1 MTTNLSISQH
11 LARIP
16 LSKLNAAIIQ
26 CGGTP
31 TTNKANA
38 IVYLDDCI
46 LRGQITLTA
55 VEAGVVGVAA
65 PSVDVSAV
73 LKTVSDLHATTA
85 ALAAT
90 VTRQEAEVDRKIADA
105 KAVALAAIPK
115 VDAGAVAGEVSRA
128 VSEAFAAFKSVTA
141 PAVVRQVA
149 DSILPVREVKFAGD
163 LFPITSYGAVQ
174 AGLGGFVDFS
184 NLAVEFW
191 GDADAPAVLDDYV
204 FDPENLH
211 QALVAMSNPLPH
223 NCWLAG
229 ERGTGKTEFV
239 KQLAARLGRKL
250 FRINFDESAERAEF
264 IGGNT
269 IVNGTVV
276 WTPGSIVKAITHPGA
291 IVLLDEIG
299 FARAQSIAT
308 LHALCERTRDRA
320 IVISE
325 TGERIPVAPHVA
337 FFVADNSNGHG
348 DNGNFAGVRQQST
361 AFIDRFSF
369 TLNFEYLPAHD
380 EAALIASRSGMTDAA
395 ARMLVDLVNVAR
407 EKARMGLLVQAPSL
421 RQLFAWADATQAG
434 LPVATGFR
442 NAVINKFPAETAVE
456 LLGIYT
462 ATINEAAFKQALEG

>member
-1 MTTNLSISQH
+1 MLTIEQN

-26 CGGTP
+26 CGGAS
-31 TTNKANA
+31 TTNKAAA
-38 IVYLDDCI
+38 ISYLEDSI

-55 VEAGVVGVAA
+55 IEAGVVAVTT

-73 LKTVSDLHATTA
+73 LKTVQDLHSTTA

-90 VTRQEAEVDRKIADA
+90 VTRQEAEVERKIAEVRA
-105 KAVALAAIPK
+105 SVPK
-115 VDAGAVAGEVSRA
+115 VDAGAVTGEVSRA

-149 DSILPVREVKFAGD
+149 DSILPVRTAKFARD
-163 LFPITSYGAVQ
+163 LFPITAYGAVQ
-174 AGLGGFVDFS
+174 GGVGAFVDFGDMQ
-184 NLAVEFW
+184 VEFW

-211 QALVAMSNPLPH
+211 QALIALSNPLPH

-239 KQLAARLGRKL
+239 KQLAARLGRRL

-269 IVNGTVV
+269 IIDGTVV
-276 WTPGSIVKAITHPGA
+276 WTPGAIVKAITYPGA

-325 TGERIPVAPHVA
+325 TGERIPVAPHVV

-369 TLNFEYLPAHD
+369 TLEFQYLPAAD
-380 EAALIASRSGMTDAA
+380 EAALIASRSGMTDTA

-434 LPVATGFR
+434 LPVATGFK

>member
-1 MTTNLSISQH
+1 MTLSET

-16 LSKLNAAIIQ
+16 LSKLNAAVLSV
-26 CGGTP
+26 GGIP
-31 TTNKANA
+31 TTNKATA
-38 IVYLDDCI
+38 INNVEDYITGGYLRLSD
-46 LRGQITLTA
+46 
-55 VEAGVVGVAA
+55 VEAGIVAA
-65 PSVDVSAV
+65 PAAPVAFDASGILRTMD
-73 LKTVSDLHATTA
+73 DLHQTTA

-90 VTRQEAEVDRKIADA
+90 VTRQEAEIERKIAEVRA
-105 KAVALAAIPK
+105 AVPK
-115 VDAGAVAGEVSRA
+115 VDATAVAGEVSRA
-128 VSEAFAAFKSVTA
+128 VSEAFAAFKSVT
-141 PAVVRQVA
+141 PDAVVTKVA
-149 DSILPVREVKFAGD
+149 DSILPVRKTVPAYR
-163 LFPITSYGAVQ
+163 LFPVTQYGD
-174 AGLGGFVDFS
+174 VDFS
-184 NLAVEFW
+184 GMQLEFW
-191 GDADAPAVLDDYV
+191 GDPDAPAVLDDYV
-204 FDPENLH
+204 FDPENLL
-211 QALVAMSNPLPH
+211 QCLIALSNPLPH

-239 KQLAARLGRKL
+239 KQVAARLGRKL
-250 FRINFDESAERAEF
+250 FRINFDESAERCEF

-269 IVNGTVV
+269 IENGTVV
-276 WTPGSIVKAITHPGA
+276 WRPGSIVKAITHPGA

-337 FFVADNSNGHG
+337 FMVADNSNGHG

-369 TLNFEYLPAHD
+369 TLNFEYLPPD
-380 EAALIASRSGMTDAA
+380 EEAALVASRSGMSDAA
-395 ARMLVDLVNVAR
+395 ARILVNLINVAR

-434 LPVATGFR
+434 LPVATGFK

-462 ATINEAAFKQALEG
+462 ATIDEVAFKHALEG

>member
-1 MTTNLSISQH
+1 MTLPEI

-16 LSKLNAAIIQ
+16 LSKLNAAILK

-31 TTNKANA
+31 STNKGEA
-38 IVYLDDCI
+38 ITTVDMLI
-46 LRGQITLTA
+46 GRGYISLQE
-55 VEAGVVGVAA
+55 VEAGVVAVAA
-65 PSVDVSAV
+65 PPVAFDASGILRTVD
-73 LKTVSDLHATTA
+73 DLHATTA

-90 VTRQEAEVDRKIADA
+90 VTRQEAEVERKIAEVRA
-105 KAVALAAIPK
+105 SVPK
-115 VDAGAVAGEVSRA
+115 VDATAVAGEVSRA
-128 VSEAFAAFKSVTA
+128 VSEAFAAFKSITA

-211 QALVAMSNPLPH
+211 QALIALSNPLPH

-239 KQLAARLGRKL
+239 KQLAARLGRRL

-369 TLNFEYLPAHD
+369 TLNFEYLPANE
-380 EAALIASRSGMTDAA
+380 EAALIASRSGMSDAA
-395 ARMLVDLVNVAR
+395 SRMLVDLVNVAR

-434 LPVATGFR
+434 LPVATGFK

-462 ATINEAAFKQALEG
+462 ATINEVAFKHALEG

>member
-1 MTTNLSISQH
+1 MTTNLSIPQH
-11 LARIP
+11 LARVP

-26 CGGTP
+26 CGGQP
-31 TTNKANA
+31 TTNKGNA

-55 VEAGVVGVAA
+55 IEAGVVAVAA

-73 LKTVSDLHATTA
+73 LKTVQDLHSTTA

-90 VTRQEAEVDRKIADA
+90 VTRQEAEVERKIAEVRA
-105 KAVALAAIPK
+105 SVPK
-115 VDAGAVAGEVSRA
+115 VDAGAVTGEVSRA

-141 PAVVRQVA
+141 PAAVTKIA
-149 DSILPVREVKFAGD
+149 DSILPVRQVKFARD
-163 LFPITSYGAVQ
+163 LFPITAYGAVQ
-174 AGLGGFVDFS
+174 GGVGAFVDFGDMQ
-184 NLAVEFW
+184 VEFW

-204 FDPENLH
+204 FDAENLH
-211 QALVAMSNPLPH
+211 QALIALSNPLPH

-276 WTPGSIVKAITHPGA
+276 WTPGSIVKAITYPGA

-325 TGERIPVAPHVA
+325 TGERIPVAPHVV

-369 TLNFEYLPAHD
+369 TLEFQYLPAAD
-380 EAALIASRSGMTDAA
+380 EAALIASRSGMTDTA

-434 LPVATGFR
+434 LPVATGFK

-462 ATINEAAFKQALEG
+462 ATINEVAFKQALEG

>member
-1 MTTNLSISQH
+1 MTFSTAQA

-16 LSKLNAAIIQ
+16 LSKLNAAIIK
-26 CGGTP
+26 CGGIPSNDKTM
-31 TTNKANA
+31 A
-38 IVYLDDCI
+38 IVEVEGYVM
-46 LRGQITLTA
+46 RGLISFA
-55 VEAGVVGVAA
+55 EVEAGVVAVTT

-73 LKTVSDLHATTA
+73 LKTVQDLHSTTA

-90 VTRQEAEVDRKIADA
+90 VTRQEAEVERKIAEVRA
-105 KAVALAAIPK
+105 SVPK
-115 VDAGAVAGEVSRA
+115 VDAGAVTGEVSRA

-141 PAVVRQVA
+141 PAAVTKVA
-149 DSILPVREVKFAGD
+149 DSILPVRTAKFARD
-163 LFPITSYGAVQ
+163 LFPITAYGSVQ
-174 AGLGGFVDFS
+174 GGVGAFVDFG
-184 NLAVEFW
+184 NMQVEFW
-191 GDADAPAVLDDYV
+191 GDADAPTVLDDYV

-211 QALVAMSNPLPH
+211 QALIALSNPLPH

-239 KQLAARLGRKL
+239 KQLAARLGRRL

-269 IVNGTVV
+269 IIDGTVV
-276 WTPGSIVKAITHPGA
+276 WTPGAIVKAITYPGA

-325 TGERIPVAPHVA
+325 TGERIPVAPHVV

-369 TLNFEYLPAHD
+369 TLEFQYLPAAD
-380 EAALIASRSGMTDAA
+380 EAALIASRSGMTDTA

-434 LPVATGFR
+434 LPVATGFK

>member
-1 MTTNLSISQH
+1 MTLSET

-16 LSKLNAAIIQ
+16 LSKLNAAVLSV
-26 CGGTP
+26 GGNP
-31 TTNKANA
+31 TTNKATA
-38 IVYLDDCI
+38 INNVEDYITGGYLRLSD
-46 LRGQITLTA
+46 
-55 VEAGVVGVAA
+55 VEAGIVAKPVTAAA
-65 PSVDVSAV
+65 PFDASGILRTMD
-73 LKTVSDLHATTA
+73 DLHQTTA

-90 VTRQEAEVDRKIADA
+90 VTRQESEVERKIAEVRA
-105 KAVALAAIPK
+105 SVPK
-115 VDAGAVAGEVSRA
+115 VDATAVAGEVSRA

-141 PAVVRQVA
+141 DAVVTKVA
-149 DSILPVREVKFAGD
+149 DAILPVRQIKLAGD
-163 LFPITSYGAVQ
+163 LFPITAYGAVQ
-174 AGLGGFVDFS
+174 GGVGAFVDFS
-184 NLAVEFW
+184 ALQVEFW

-211 QALVAMSNPLPH
+211 QALIALSNPLPH

-239 KQLAARLGRKL
+239 KQVAARLGRKL
-250 FRINFDESAERAEF
+250 FRINFDESAERCEF

-269 IVNGTVV
+269 IENGTVV
-276 WTPGSIVKAITHPGA
+276 WRPGSIVKAITHPGA

-369 TLNFEYLPAHD
+369 TLNFEYLPAD
-380 EAALIASRSGMTDAA
+380 EEAALVASRSGMSDAA
-395 ARMLVDLVNVAR
+395 ARILVNLINVAR

-434 LPVATGFR
+434 LPVATGFK

-462 ATINEAAFKQALEG
+462 ATIDEVAFKQALEG

>member
-1 MTTNLSISQH
+1 MLTIEQN

-26 CGGTP
+26 CGGQP
-31 TTNKANA
+31 TANKGDA
-38 IVYLDDCI
+38 IIYLADCVM
-46 LRGQITLTA
+46 RGQISLTTI
-55 VEAGVVGVAA
+55 EAGVVAVTT

-73 LKTVSDLHATTA
+73 LKTVQDLHSTTA

-90 VTRQEAEVDRKIADA
+90 VTRQEAEVERKIAEVRA
-105 KAVALAAIPK
+105 SVPK
-115 VDAGAVAGEVSRA
+115 VDAGAVTGEVSRA

-149 DSILPVREVKFAGD
+149 DSILPVRTAKFARD
-163 LFPITSYGAVQ
+163 LFPITAYGAVQ
-174 AGLGGFVDFS
+174 GGVGAFVDFGDMQ
-184 NLAVEFW
+184 VEFW

-204 FDPENLH
+204 FDAENLH
-211 QALVAMSNPLPH
+211 QALIALSNPLPH

-276 WTPGSIVKAITHPGA
+276 WTPGAIVKAITYPGA

-325 TGERIPVAPHVA
+325 TGERIPVAPHVC

-369 TLNFEYLPAHD
+369 TLEFQYLPAAD
-380 EAALIASRSGMTDAA
+380 EAALIASRSGMTDTA

-434 LPVATGFR
+434 LPVATGFK

-462 ATINEAAFKQALEG
+462 ATINEVAFKQALEG

>member
-1 MTTNLSISQH
+1 MTSFSIPQH

-16 LSKLNAAIIQ
+16 LGKLNAAIVK
-26 CGGTP
+26 CGGNP
-31 TTNKANA
+31 TTNKATA
-38 IVYLDDCI
+38 INDVADYI
-46 LRGQITLTA
+46 QTGRVTLTE
-55 VEAGVVGVAA
+55 VEAGIHAIAASPVAFDA
-65 PSVDVSAV
+65 SGILRTMD
-73 LKTVSDLHATTA
+73 DLHQTTA

-90 VTRQEAEVDRKIADA
+90 VTRQEAEVERKIAEVRA
-105 KAVALAAIPK
+105 SVPK
-115 VDAGAVAGEVSRA
+115 VDATAVAGEVSRA

-149 DSILPVREVKFAGD
+149 DTILPVRQTRFARD
-163 LFPITSYGAVQ
+163 LFPVTQYNGVNF
-174 AGLGGFVDFS
+174 G
-184 NLAVEFW
+184 NLALEFW
-191 GDADAPAVLDDYV
+191 ADPEAPEVLDDYV

-211 QALVAMSNPLPH
+211 QALIAVSNPLPH
-223 NCWLAG
+223 NCWFAG
-229 ERGTGKTEFV
+229 ERGTGKTEFA

-250 FRINFDESAERAEF
+250 FRINFDESAEKAEF

-269 IVNGTVV
+269 IDQGSVK
-276 WTPGSIVKAITHPGA
+276 WSPGAITKAIRHPGA
-291 IVLLDEIG
+291 MVLLDEIG
-299 FARAQSIAT
+299 FARAQAIAT
-308 LHALCERTRDRA
+308 LHALCERTPDRA

-325 TGERIPVAPHVA
+325 TGERIPVAPHVV

-369 TLNFEYLPAHD
+369 TLNFEYLPAHE
-380 EAALIASRSGMTDAA
+380 EAALVASRSGMSAA
-395 ARMLVDLVNVAR
+395 ASRILVDLVNIAR

-434 LPVATGFR
+434 LPVATGFK

-462 ATINEAAFKQALEG
+462 ATIDEVAFKTALEN

>member
-1 MTTNLSISQH
+1 MALSIVEQ

-16 LSKLNAAIIQ
+16 LSKLNAAIMQ
-26 CGGTP
+26 CGGQP
-31 TTNKANA
+31 TTNKGNA
-38 IVYLDDCI
+38 IAYLEDCVK
-46 LRGQITLTA
+46 RNQISVT
-55 VEAGVVGVAA
+55 VIEAGVVAVAA
-65 PSVDVSAV
+65 PPVAFDASGILRTMD
-73 LKTVSDLHATTA
+73 DLHATTA

-90 VTRQEAEVDRKIADA
+90 VTRQEAEVERKIAEVRA
-105 KAVALAAIPK
+105 AVPK
-115 VDAGAVAGEVSRA
+115 VDSTAVAGEVSRA

-149 DSILPVREVKFAGD
+149 DSILPVRQVKTAGE
-163 LFPITSYGAVQ
+163 LFPVTTYGATQ
-174 AGLGGFVDFS
+174 GGIGAWVDFS

-211 QALVAMSNPLPH
+211 QALIALANPLPH

-239 KQLAARLGRKL
+239 KQIAARLGRKL

-269 IVNGTVV
+269 IIDGTVV
-276 WTPGSIVKAITHPGA
+276 WTPGSIVKAITYPGA

-337 FFVADNSNGHG
+337 FMVADNSNGHG

-369 TLNFEYLPAHD
+369 TLNFEYLPANE
-380 EAALIASRSGMTDAA
+380 EAALIASRSGMSDAA
-395 ARMLVDLVNVAR
+395 SRMLVDLVNVAR

-434 LPVATGFR
+434 LPVATGFK

-462 ATINEAAFKQALEG
+462 ATINEVAFKQALEG

>member
-1 MTTNLSISQH
+1 MTLPEI

-16 LSKLNAAIIQ
+16 LSKLNSAILK

-31 TTNKANA
+31 STNKGEA
-38 IVYLDDCI
+38 ITTVDMLI
-46 LRGQITLTA
+46 GRGYISLQE
-55 VEAGVVGVAA
+55 VEAGVAA
-65 PSVDVSAV
+65 VPASTNVDAV
-73 LKTVSDLHATTA
+73 LKTVQDLHQTTA

-90 VTRQEAEVDRKIADA
+90 VTRQEAEVERKIQEVRAS
-105 KAVALAAIPK
+105 VPK
-115 VDAGAVAGEVSRA
+115 VDATAVAGEVSRA
-128 VSEAFAAFKSVTA
+128 VSEAFSAFKSVTA

-149 DSILPVREVKFAGD
+149 DSILPVRQVKTAGE
-163 LFPITSYGAVQ
+163 LFPITTYGATQ
-174 AGLGGFVDFS
+174 GGIGAWVDFS
-184 NLAVEFW
+184 TLAVEFW

-211 QALVAMSNPLPH
+211 QCLIALANPLPH

-239 KQLAARLGRKL
+239 KQVAARLGRKL

-269 IVNGTVV
+269 IIDGTVV
-276 WTPGSIVKAITHPGA
+276 WTPGSIVKAITYPGA

-369 TLNFEYLPAHD
+369 TLNFEYLPANE
-380 EAALIASRSGMTDAA
+380 EAALIASRSGMSDTA

-434 LPVATGFR
+434 LPVATGFK

-462 ATINEAAFKQALEG
+462 ATINETAFKHALEG

>member
-1 MTTNLSISQH
+1 MTFSTAQA

-16 LSKLNAAIIQ
+16 LSKLNAAIIK
-26 CGGTP
+26 CGGIP
-31 TTNKANA
+31 SNDKATA
-38 IVYLDDCI
+38 IVELEGYVMRCCI
-46 LRGQITLTA
+46 SFAEI
-55 VEAGVVGVAA
+55 EAGVVAA
-65 PSVDVSAV
+65 TTPSVDVSAV
-73 LKTVSDLHATTA
+73 LKTVQDLHSTTA

-90 VTRQEAEVDRKIADA
+90 VTRQEAEVERKIAEVRA
-105 KAVALAAIPK
+105 SVPK

-149 DSILPVREVKFAGD
+149 DTILPVREIKTAGE
-163 LFPITSYGAVQ
+163 LFPITAYGAVQ
-174 AGLGGFVDFS
+174 GGIGGFVDFS

-211 QALVAMSNPLPH
+211 QALIALSNPLPH

-269 IVNGTVV
+269 IVNGAVV
-276 WTPGSIVKAITHPGA
+276 WTPGAIVKAITYPGA

-369 TLNFEYLPAHD
+369 TLNFEYLPANE

-395 ARMLVDLVNVAR
+395 SRMLVDLVNVAR

-434 LPVATGFR
+434 LPVATGFK

-462 ATINEAAFKQALEG
+462 ATINEVAFKHALEG

>member
-1 MTTNLSISQH
+1 MTLPEI

-16 LSKLNAAIIQ
+16 LSKLNSAILK

-31 TTNKANA
+31 STNKASA
-38 IVYLDDCI
+38 IAEVDALI
-46 LRGQITLTA
+46 GRGYISLQE
-55 VEAGVVGVAA
+55 VEAGVVAVAA
-65 PSVDVSAV
+65 PPVAFDASGILRTMD
-73 LKTVSDLHATTA
+73 DLHQTTA

-90 VTRQEAEVDRKIADA
+90 VTRQEAEVERKIAEVRA
-105 KAVALAAIPK
+105 SVPK
-115 VDAGAVAGEVSRA
+115 VDATAVAGEVSRA
-128 VSEAFAAFKSVTA
+128 VSEAFASFKSVTA

-149 DSILPVREVKFAGD
+149 DSILPVRQVKTAGE
-163 LFPITSYGAVQ
+163 LFPITTYG
-174 AGLGGFVDFS
+174 GGIGVDFS

-211 QALVAMSNPLPH
+211 QALIALSNPLPH

-239 KQLAARLGRKL
+239 KQVAARLGRKL

-269 IVNGTVV
+269 IVDGTVV
-276 WTPGSIVKAITHPGA
+276 WTPGSIVKAISYPGA

-369 TLNFEYLPAHD
+369 TLNFEYLPANE
-380 EAALIASRSGMTDAA
+380 EAALIASRSGMSDAA

-434 LPVATGFR
+434 LPVASGFK

-462 ATINEAAFKQALEG
+462 ATINEVAFKHALEG

>member
-1 MTTNLSISQH
+1 MNLSISQH

-26 CGGTP
+26 CGGQP
-31 TTNKANA
+31 TTNKAAA
-38 IVYLDDCI
+38 ISYLDDCI
-46 LRGQITLTA
+46 LHGQITLTA

-90 VTRQEAEVDRKIADA
+90 VTRQEAEVERKIAEVRA
-105 KAVALAAIPK
+105 SVPK

-211 QALVAMSNPLPH
+211 QALIALSNPLPH

-442 NAVINKFPAETAVE
+442 NAVINKFPSETAVE

>member
-1 MTTNLSISQH
+1 MNLSISQH

-26 CGGTP
+26 CGGQP
-31 TTNKANA
+31 TTNKAAA
-38 IVYLDDCI
+38 ISYLDDSI
-46 LRGQITLTA
+46 LRGQITLTTI
-55 VEAGVVGVAA
+55 EAGVVAVAA
-65 PSVDVSAV
+65 PPFAFDASGILRTMD
-73 LKTVSDLHATTA
+73 DLHATTA

-90 VTRQEAEVDRKIADA
+90 VTRQEAEVDRKIA
-105 KAVALAAIPK
+105 AVALAAIPK

-141 PAVVRQVA
+141 PAVVTKVA

-211 QALVAMSNPLPH
+211 QALVALSNPLPH

-239 KQLAARLGRKL
+239 KQLAARLGRRL

-276 WTPGSIVKAITHPGA
+276 WTPGAIVKAITHPGA

-369 TLNFEYLPAHD
+369 TLNFEYLPAHE
-380 EAALIASRSGMTDAA
+380 EAALIASRSGMTDTA

-434 LPVATGFR
+434 LPVATGFK

>member
-1 MTTNLSISQH
+1 MALSIDEQ

-26 CGGTP
+26 CGGIP
-31 TTNKANA
+31 TAHKADA
-38 IVYLDDCI
+38 IDYLADCVA
-46 LRGQITLTA
+46 RSQISLTA
-55 VEAGVVGVAA
+55 IEAGVVAVAA

-73 LKTVSDLHATTA
+73 LKTVQDLHSTTA

-90 VTRQEAEVDRKIADA
+90 VTRQEAEVERKIAEVRA
-105 KAVALAAIPK
+105 SVPK
-115 VDAGAVAGEVSRA
+115 VDPATVAGEVSRA
-128 VSEAFAAFKSVTA
+128 VSEAFNSFKSVTA

-211 QALVAMSNPLPH
+211 QALIALSNPLPH

-276 WTPGSIVKAITHPGA
+276 WTPGAIVKAITYPGA

-380 EAALIASRSGMTDAA
+380 EATLIASRSGMTDAA

-434 LPVATGFR
+434 LPVATGFK

-462 ATINEAAFKQALEG
+462 ATINEFAFKHALEG

>member
-1 MTTNLSISQH
+1 MTLPEI

-16 LSKLNAAIIQ
+16 LNKLNAAILK

-31 TTNKANA
+31 SLNKGEAITTVDML
-38 IVYLDDCI
+38 IG
-46 LRGQITLTA
+46 RGYISLQE
-55 VEAGVVGVAA
+55 VEAGVVAVPA
-65 PSVDVSAV
+65 STNVDAV
-73 LKTVSDLHATTA
+73 LKTVQDLHQTTA

-90 VTRQEAEVDRKIADA
+90 VTRQEAEVERKIAEVRA
-105 KAVALAAIPK
+105 SVPK
-115 VDAGAVAGEVSRA
+115 VDATAVAGEVSRA

-149 DSILPVREVKFAGD
+149 DTILPVREIKTAGE
-163 LFPITSYGAVQ
+163 LFPITAYGAVQ
-174 AGLGGFVDFS
+174 GGVGGFVDFS

-211 QALVAMSNPLPH
+211 QALIALSNPLPH

-239 KQLAARLGRKL
+239 KQIAARLGRKL

-276 WTPGSIVKAITHPGA
+276 WTPGSIVKAITYPGA

-369 TLNFEYLPAHD
+369 TLNFEYLPANE
-380 EAALIASRSGMTDAA
+380 EAALIASRSGLSDAA
-395 ARMLVDLVNVAR
+395 SRMLVDLVNVAR

-434 LPVATGFR
+434 LPVATGFK

-462 ATINEAAFKQALEG
+462 ATINEVAFKHALEG

>member
-31 TTNKANA
+31 TTNKAAA
-38 IVYLDDCI
+38 ISYLDDSI

-55 VEAGVVGVAA
+55 IEAGVVGVAA

-73 LKTVSDLHATTA
+73 LKTVQDLHATTA

-90 VTRQEAEVDRKIADA
+90 VTRQEAEVDRKIA
-105 KAVALAAIPK
+105 AVAATPK
-115 VDAGAVAGEVSRA
+115 VDATAVAGEVSRA
-128 VSEAFAAFKSVTA
+128 VSAAFAAFKSVTA

-174 AGLGGFVDFS
+174 GGVGGFVDFGDMQ
-184 NLAVEFW
+184 VEFW
-191 GDADAPAVLDDYV
+191 GDADAPTVLDDYV

-211 QALVAMSNPLPH
+211 QALIALSNPLPH

-369 TLNFEYLPAHD
+369 TLNFEYLPAHE
-380 EAALIASRSGMTDAA
+380 EAALIASRSGMTDTA

-434 LPVATGFR
+434 LPVATGFK

>member
-1 MTTNLSISQH
+1 MLTIEQN

-26 CGGTP
+26 CGGQP
-31 TTNKANA
+31 TANKGDA
-38 IVYLDDCI
+38 IVYLADCVM
-46 LRGQITLTA
+46 RGQITLTA
-55 VEAGVVGVAA
+55 IEAGVVAVAT

-73 LKTVSDLHATTA
+73 LKTVQDLHSTTA

-90 VTRQEAEVDRKIADA
+90 VTRQEAEVERKIAEVRA
-105 KAVALAAIPK
+105 SVPK

-141 PAVVRQVA
+141 PAAVTKVA
-149 DSILPVREVKFAGD
+149 DSILPARESKTAGE
-163 LFPITSYGAVQ
+163 LFPITAYGAVQ
-174 AGLGGFVDFS
+174 GGVGAFVDFGDMQ
-184 NLAVEFW
+184 VEFW

-204 FDPENLH
+204 FDAENLH
-211 QALVAMSNPLPH
+211 QALIALSNPLPH

-239 KQLAARLGRKL
+239 KQLAARLGRRL

-276 WTPGSIVKAITHPGA
+276 WTPGSIVKAITYPGA

-325 TGERIPVAPHVA
+325 TGERIPVAPHVV

-369 TLNFEYLPAHD
+369 TLEFQYLPAAD
-380 EAALIASRSGMTDAA
+380 EAALIASRSGMTDTA

-442 NAVINKFPAETAVE
+442 NAVINKFPSETAVE

-462 ATINEAAFKQALEG
+462 ATINEAAFKQALED

>member
-1 MTTNLSISQH
+1 MNLSISQH

-55 VEAGVVGVAA
+55 VEAGVVAVAA
-65 PSVDVSAV
+65 PPVAFDASGILRTVD
-73 LKTVSDLHATTA
+73 DLHATTA

-90 VTRQEAEVDRKIADA
+90 VTRQEAEVERKIAEVRA
-105 KAVALAAIPK
+105 SVPK
-115 VDAGAVAGEVSRA
+115 VDATAVAGEVSRA

-149 DSILPVREVKFAGD
+149 DSILPVRQVKTAGE
-163 LFPITSYGAVQ
+163 LFPITAYGATQ
-174 AGLGGFVDFS
+174 GGVGAFVDFS

-211 QALVAMSNPLPH
+211 QALIALSNPLPH

-239 KQLAARLGRKL
+239 KQVAARLGRKL

-276 WTPGSIVKAITHPGA
+276 WTPGSIVKAITYPGA

-337 FFVADNSNGHG
+337 FMVADNSNGHG

-369 TLNFEYLPAHD
+369 TLNFEYLPANE
-380 EAALIASRSGMTDAA
+380 EAALIASRSGLSDAA
-395 ARMLVDLVNVAR
+395 SRMLVDLVNVAR

-434 LPVATGFR
+434 LPVATGFK

-462 ATINEAAFKQALEG
+462 ATINEVAFKQALEG

>member
-1 MTTNLSISQH
+1 MTFSTAQA

-16 LSKLNAAIIQ
+16 LSKLNAAIIK
-26 CGGTP
+26 CGGIPSNDKTM
-31 TTNKANA
+31 A
-38 IVYLDDCI
+38 IVEVEGYVM
-46 LRGQITLTA
+46 RGLISFA
-55 VEAGVVGVAA
+55 EVEAGVVAVTT

-73 LKTVSDLHATTA
+73 LKTVQDLHSTTA

-90 VTRQEAEVDRKIADA
+90 VTRQEAEVERKIAEVRA
-105 KAVALAAIPK
+105 SVPK
-115 VDAGAVAGEVSRA
+115 VDAGAVTGEVSRA

-149 DSILPVREVKFAGD
+149 DSILPVRTAKFARD
-163 LFPITSYGAVQ
+163 LFPITAYGAVQ
-174 AGLGGFVDFS
+174 GGVGAFVDFGDMQ
-184 NLAVEFW
+184 VKFW

-204 FDPENLH
+204 FDAENLH
-211 QALVAMSNPLPH
+211 QALIALSNPLPH

-239 KQLAARLGRKL
+239 KQLAARLGRRL

-269 IVNGTVV
+269 IIDGTVV
-276 WTPGSIVKAITHPGA
+276 WKPGAIVKAITYPGA

-325 TGERIPVAPHVA
+325 TGERIPVAPHVV

-369 TLNFEYLPAHD
+369 TLEFQYLPAAD
-380 EAALIASRSGMTDAA
+380 EAALIASRSGMTDTA

-434 LPVATGFR
+434 LPVATGFK
-442 NAVINKFPAETAVE
+442 NAVINKFPSETAVE

>member
-1 MTTNLSISQH
+1 MTLSET

-16 LSKLNAAIIQ
+16 LSKLNAAILSV
-26 CGGTP
+26 GGIP
-31 TTNKANA
+31 TTNKATA
-38 IVYLDDCI
+38 ILNVEDYITGGYLRLSD
-46 LRGQITLTA
+46 
-55 VEAGVVGVAA
+55 VEAGIVAKPATA
-65 PSVDVSAV
+65 PLAFDANGFV
-73 LKTVSDLHATTA
+73 KTVQDLHTTTA

-90 VTRQEAEVDRKIADA
+90 VTRQEAEVERKIAEVRA
-105 KAVALAAIPK
+105 SVPK
-115 VDAGAVAGEVSRA
+115 VDATAVAGEVSRA

-141 PAVVRQVA
+141 DAVVTKVA
-149 DSILPVREVKFAGD
+149 DSILPVRQVKCAGD
-163 LFPITSYGAVQ
+163 LFPITAYGAVQ
-174 AGLGGFVDFS
+174 GGGFVDFS
-184 NLAVEFW
+184 ALQVEFW

-211 QALVAMSNPLPH
+211 QALIALSNPLPH

-239 KQLAARLGRKL
+239 KQVAARLGRRL
-250 FRINFDESAERAEF
+250 FRINFDESAERCEF

-269 IVNGTVV
+269 IENGTVV
-276 WTPGSIVKAITHPGA
+276 WKPGSIVKAITHPGA

-337 FFVADNSNGHG
+337 FMVADNSNGHG

-369 TLNFEYLPAHD
+369 TLNFEYLPVDD
-380 EAALIASRSGMTDAA
+380 ETALVASRSGMPESA
-395 ARMLVDLVNVAR
+395 ARILVNLINVAR

-434 LPVATGFR
+434 LPVAAGFK

-462 ATINEAAFKQALEG
+462 ATIDEVAFKQALEG